1 MNNLKKPRKKVVLD
15 HSYPYEEL
23 LMILQPEE
31 AALAEFVIPEGFRFA
46 RKEEIPGLK
55 NQWTSLMHKLEF
67 PFSEEESEEF
77 FDQMLNSDPEFFANH
92 LYALLDSED
101 RLASVVGIWPGRHF
115 DQALR
120 IHWMMSDP
128 DYQSKGLARTV
139 MKQAIADYYREY
151 PDRELYLSTQAQ
163 SWPAIRMYEKLG
175 FRSFE
180 DDCNISTKEENENR
194 WANAR
199 KAVMEKEG
207 VQI

>member
-1 MNNLKKPRKKVVLD
+1 MKNTEKQRKKVILD
-15 HSYPYEEL
+15 RSYPYEEL
-23 LMILQPEE
+23 LMILKPEE
-31 AALAEFVIPEGFRFA
+31 APSEKNEIPEGFRLA
-46 RKEEIPGLK
+46 RPEEISGLK
-55 NQWTSLMHKLEF
+55 NQWTALMMKLGF

-77 FDQMLNSDPEFFANH
+77 FDQMLNSDLEFFVH
-92 LYALLDSED
+92 HFYALLDSEGQ
-101 RLASVVGIWPGRHF
+101 LASVVGLWPGKHF

-128 DYQSKGLARTV
+128 DYQSKGLARTI
-139 MKQAIADYYREY
+139 MKLAIADYFREY

-180 DDCNISTKEENENR
+180 DDCNVSSKEENQSR

-199 KAVMEKEG
+199 RAVMEKEG